1 MKETKRTPLIDLNK
15 IKSLSEGIKIDGNI
29 LLSSF
34 SENKSLYIISDIY
47 FYFKE
52 EGKILKDFMLI
63 PAISKDDNK
72 YQTTENKSHI
82 WYDQY
87 SYHTIIYHNKRAFY
101 FNPSFSDNPKE
112 IDIIDKSKENGKYL
126 ELYSVY
132 FCENEN
138 KELNKT
144 KFEII
149 FSDYYSNIYS
159 LNININIGEMDI
171 KPVLLYR
178 FRKIYNIEE
187 DFGFNDLDIFNLEDN
202 EIITDIK
209 ILSNELTK
217 EKEIIAVTKNT
228 IFKFEGKGTY
238 KEVFE
243 KYSKGEEDNILKI
256 YKKLGSNDKVNEF
269 EKSKIELIKSYSS
282 NSVKKDEL
290 NLVLGWMSSV
300 GYVLQELNQKNNFDV
315 FPYVKFNLDG
325 TKDFKAIPISTCQ
338 SKLHIF
344 ILFTDCLVIFNKLN
358 KNIVH
363 IEYLSNKYNDMY
375 YIESLNIL
383 VLSTISEIFYLNL
396 TNEDKYIWENYIETR
411 NYDLALKYLPKEEK
425 KIIPKL
431 HRLNAEKY
439 FKEEKYDLAWKEYI
453 LSDEIFENIC
463 VKFLNKNQYIPLLNY
478 LIEIKKALPNK
489 KNDIIKYLINTWIAE
504 ILIEFENKL
513 GEKNK
518 LNLKNFME
526 EIKKNNEEKYIDKDI
541 YYNYLLIYQ
550 KNKEFMD
557 YSIQKGDYTLVIQ
570 NLLNHLNFEEVL
582 NKLDKFFSSDI
593 SDDTMNKLIKIL
605 FEYSNYFMKESP
617 RKTINLFE
625 KELISESNQDEII
638 KVIIDSDIKSQVKNG
653 NYEIILN
660 YIRKLIKKNINNN
673 PKEKNNSLSQSTINN
688 LHNLYILILSLS
700 EKPEHKKEVIE
711 YLKGPLYTI
720 SQKNN
725 YLNVTL
731 SNKEIYIDLNFAQK
745 ILKNNYSALALV
757 YCLMKRYNESILIA
771 LEHNEK
777 DIAIFIAQNIKDE
790 KIKKDIWLRIFKYFK
805 TNNFA
810 DAKNILESSCG
821 VLKIEDILPF
831 MMDDVKLEE
840 LKSDLQACIN
850 FYEKGVT
857 QLKQEINDYN
867 QSTEII
873 KKEIFK
879 IQKKSTIIDYT
890 KIKCEKCQ
898 KDILG
903 NKFFLFPCGHIF
915 DTNCLIKILDDYD
928 QKNIGDE
935 SFKIKINKIKNLK
948 EKIKTLEE
956 KKNKIMNEQKLQ
968 SNNLNTFKV
977 FFNFIN
983 SEKKEEFS
991 NEEEMQLKNFQENL
1005 YQLLKEE
1012 CALCGKEMINSTQI
1026 KLGEDEDKKWNDLV

>member
-256 YKKLGSNDKVNEF
+256 YKKLGSNDKANEF

-315 FPYVKFNLDG
+315 FPYIKFNLDG
-325 TKDFKAIPISTCQ
+325 TKDFKAIPISACQ

-935 SFKIKINKIKNLK
+935 SFKVKINKIKNLK